1 MFLLRIKKTYKSYKG
16 PFVRVNSQDLRLNF
30 LSFFCEIGAGSPE
43 IDSNDGITCITM
55 CLHFIIKI
63 IHNPVYERRSNI

>member
-1 MFLLRIKKTYKSYKG
+1 M
-16 PFVRVNSQDLRLNF
+16 RVNSQDLRLNF
-30 LSFFCEIGAGSPE
+30 LSFFREIGAGSPE

-63 IHNPVYERRSNI
+63 IYNPVYERGSNK